1 MLLTIQL
8 NAMKLKH
15 SHLDYHNKSEYM
27 LITSYTNMSF
37 HPRCIHRLN
46 WEMKIHPWC
55 VYRVELTMM
64 KYNYWIIRL
73 ILFMSSSV
81 GKLQCDAVSDIF
93 ADKSNLMDV
102 ARNCCAS
109 LQLRHHLRDYL
120 LLQDWQFQTIV
131 LVWPPRTLRIWSC
144 WKDSEICKTQVFL
157 KQNINENDSE
167 FKIKSIPILQT
178 YL

>member
-1 MLLTIQL
+1 
-8 NAMKLKH
+8 
-15 SHLDYHNKSEYM
+15 
-27 LITSYTNMSF
+27 MS
-37 HPRCIHRLN
+37 RCIHRLH

-81 GKLQCDAVSDIF
+81 GELQCDAASDIF
-93 ADKSNLMDV
+93 ADKLNLMDV

-120 LLQDWQFQTIV
+120 LLQDWQFQPIV

-144 WKDSEICKTQVFL
+144 WKDSVKL
-157 KQNINENDSE
+157 KSSSN
-167 FKIKSIPILQT
+167 KILMKMIRNLKSNRSQYYKPIYKHIQLKWQPIH
-178 YL
+178 